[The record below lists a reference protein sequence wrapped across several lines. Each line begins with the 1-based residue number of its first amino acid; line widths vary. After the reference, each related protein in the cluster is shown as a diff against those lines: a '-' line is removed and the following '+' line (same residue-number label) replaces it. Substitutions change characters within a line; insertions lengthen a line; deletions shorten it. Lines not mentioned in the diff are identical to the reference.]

1 MQHFPNLH
9 RTSQG
14 LRVPGTLS
22 RKGWVGF
29 IKASGPEKKGERGAG
44 LLQWV
49 LGWVGAPGEEGSRL
63 QAHPPHPHGQ
73 LHLCPGSDLAGPHR
87 ILMREAR

>member
-14 LRVPGTLS
+14 LRVPGIHS

-29 IKASGPEKKGERGAG
+29 IMASCPERNGERGAS

-49 LGWVGAPGEEGSRL
+49 LGWVGDPEERGQQTL
-63 QAHPPHPHGQ
+63 GPLTGQ
-73 LHLCPGSDLAGPHR
+73 LHLCPRSDLAWAHIG
-87 ILMREAR
+87 L